1 MKFIVAALVIGLS
14 ICSALAQEQNAEQ
27 LVASKQKADM
37 TYRQLMEI
45 LGEATS
51 MIQMGIV
58 RENRQMVKT
67 GADIVL
73 HHPAPNHKPWAI
85 MDAVDQEGFK
95 QSLLTF
101 DPILD
106 RHAGRAAAEAAKGN
120 WTEASR
126 ALSDLDASCIAC
138 HAMWRDKARW

>member
-1 MKFIVAALVIGLS
+1 
-14 ICSALAQEQNAEQ
+14 

-58 RENRQMVKT
+58 RENKQMVKT
-67 GADIVL
+67 GADMVL
-73 HHPAPNHKPWAI
+73 YHPAPKHKPWNI
-85 MDAVDQEGFK
+85 MEASDRAGFK

-106 RHAGRAAAEAAKGN
+106 EHAGRAAQAAARGN
-120 WTEASR
+120 WTEVSR
-126 ALSDLDASCIAC
+126 ALADLDRSCIAC
-138 HAMWRDKARW
+138 HAMWRDKAVK